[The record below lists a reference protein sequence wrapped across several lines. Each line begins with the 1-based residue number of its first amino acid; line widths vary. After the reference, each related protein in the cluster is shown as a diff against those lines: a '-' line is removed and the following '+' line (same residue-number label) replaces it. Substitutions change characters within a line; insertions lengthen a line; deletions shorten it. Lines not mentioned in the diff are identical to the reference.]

1 MRAAKSR
8 KKVIKRDFVRNV
20 YRGEPQRH
28 FLALCAEQ
36 VVGADA
42 EVEQVARCDSRRIRI
57 VVRSTVCRNTHAQ
70 GTAIRRGARQD
81 WGCWCRE
88 SAAAEQS
95 DLCLLVRGE
104 AQRGGKVRYA
114 AGHQTAIV
122 APGKIHVR
130 REFLPV
136 LELIL
141 HLRCLFEVLIVIDAK
156 DTGWQVGIES

>member
-1 MRAAKSR
+1 MFIAVNRS
-8 KKVIKRDFVRNV
+8 VI
-20 YRGEPQRH
+20 
-28 FLALCAEQ
+28 FL
-36 VVGADA
+36 
-42 EVEQVARCDSRRIRI
+42 RS
-57 VVRSTVCRNTHAQ
+57 VRSKLSVPTLKSNKLR
-70 GTAIRRGARQD
+70 GAIRRGARQD

-156 DTGWQVGIES
+156 DTGWQVGIEEQAAAFRRKEARAGVPGGHERRQSLVIR